1 MYQKKKVINMQEQLI
16 LKAKNVR
23 KSYGSKQHQVE
34 VLKGIDL
41 AIEEGEFVGI
51 MGPSGSGKTTLMNV
65 LATIDRATSG
75 SILIN
80 QTEISTM
87 KEKELSLFRRN
98 ELGFIFQDYN
108 LLDTLSVKENIL
120 LPVSLGKE
128 KKASIESR
136 YQTIVSTLGMKEHE
150 DKFPSQLS
158 GGQKQRTA
166 ASRALINEPSMIFAD
181 EPTGALDSKS
191 ASALLESLE
200 AVNRTNGTTILMV
213 SHDPLASS
221 YCSRVIFLRDGQVYS
236 ELRRGNETR
245 QAFFQEILKV
255 QGMLG
260 GEVVDTI

>member
-1 MYQKKKVINMQEQLI
+1 MQEQLI

-80 QTEISTM
+80 RTEISTM

-108 LLDTLSVKENIL
+108 LT
-120 LPVSLGKE
+120 
-128 KKASIESR
+128 
-136 YQTIVSTLGMKEHE
+136 
-150 DKFPSQLS
+150 
-158 GGQKQRTA
+158 
-166 ASRALINEPSMIFAD
+166 
-181 EPTGALDSKS
+181 
-191 ASALLESLE
+191 
-200 AVNRTNGTTILMV
+200 
-213 SHDPLASS
+213 
-221 YCSRVIFLRDGQVYS
+221 
-236 ELRRGNETR
+236 
-245 QAFFQEILKV
+245 
-255 QGMLG
+255 
-260 GEVVDTI
+260 